1 VIAAIYA
8 RKSTEQD
15 VSDEQKSVT
24 RQVEHARAYAARKG
38 WTVAEDHVYVDD
50 GVSGAEFKQRPGLIR
65 LLAALEPRPPFQV
78 LIMSEES
85 RLGRENIQTGW
96 ILKQVIDS
104 EVRVF
109 YYLEDSERTLDNAIE
124 KIMMQLTSFAA
135 EMEREKASQR
145 VYDAAIRRVRA
156 GQVAGAKIFGY
167 DNVPILGAE
176 PGRDGQ
182 PKRLYTL
189 RKINPDQA
197 RVVHRIFTMY
207 SQGYGMST
215 IAHRLNA
222 DHVPSPR
229 QQGWAQAGVKHM
241 LRNELYKGV
250 VIWGR
255 VQNVVR
261 KGTMRHRA
269 RPAAEQ
275 IRLAA
280 PELQIITDK
289 LWGEVQ
295 GRFAQQARRLVRGPE
310 GRLLSRPTWRD
321 GHSDYL
327 LPGFVQCALCGG
339 AIRTFHEKHGAARRR
354 VVRKYGCAI
363 RDVRGA
369 ATCANHVKLQQQIL
383 DRAILDALH
392 ELLDESMIVAAVD
405 RALAT
410 LRAGQ
415 AGQLDRRT
423 QITRELSLLEHRKER
438 LWDEYLNSAV
448 PITAP
453 PMRELKTKIEVEAIR
468 KDVLARELEQ
478 LDRLTALACLDGPRL
493 ARALTRQATHLQA
506 LLGRE
511 IPQARQLL
519 RKLLAG
525 AIRCTPVQVDGRWGY
540 RFEGDLVYGRLL
552 TGEARVEAG
561 LGNLPDVGETP
572 SGSSAG

>member
-1 VIAAIYA
+1 MIAAIYA

-15 VSDEQKSVT
+15 ISDEQKSVT

-50 GVSGAEFKQRPGLIR
+50 GVSGSEFKKRPGLVR
-65 LLAALEPRPPFQV
+65 LLTALEPAPPFQA

-85 RLGRENIQTGW
+85 RLGREQIETAYV
-96 ILKQVIDS
+96 LKTIMDVG
-104 EVRVF
+104 VHVWF
-109 YYLEDSERTLDNAIE
+109 YLDDRERTLDSALE
-124 KIMMQLTSFAA
+124 KVMLSLSNFAA
-135 EMEREKASQR
+135 EVEREKASQR

-156 GQVAGAKIFGY
+156 GQVAGAKIYGY

-189 RKINPDQA
+189 RKVNPDQA
-197 RVVHRIFTMY
+197 RVVHRIFLMY
-207 SQGYGMST
+207 SQGYGTST

-229 QQGWAQAGVKHM
+229 AKGWAQAGVKHM
-241 LRNELYKGV
+241 LRNDVYRGV
-250 VIWGR
+250 VVWGK

-261 KGTMRHRA
+261 KGTLRHRA
-269 RPAAEQ
+269 RPEAEQ
-275 IRLAA
+275 IRRAA
-280 PELQIITDK
+280 PELQIITDA
-289 LWGEVQ
+289 LWEAVQ
-295 GRFAQQARRLVRGPE
+295 ARFAQQARRLVRGAK

-321 GHSDYL
+321 GHSEYL

-354 VVRKYGCAI
+354 IVRKYGCAT

-369 ATCANHVKLQQQIL
+369 ATCANHVKLQQEIL

-405 RALAT
+405 RALVA
-410 LRAGQ
+410 LRAGH

-423 QITRELSLLEHRKER
+423 QITRELSLLEHRKRR
-438 LWDEYLNSAV
+438 LWDRYLNSTV
-448 PITAP
+448 PTTAP
-453 PMRELKTKIEVEAIR
+453 PMQDLMAQIEAEAVR
-468 KDVLARELEQ
+468 KEVLARELEQ
-478 LDRLTALACLDGPRL
+478 LDRLTALARLDGPRL
-493 ARALTRQATHLQA
+493 ARSLTAEATHVQA

-511 IPQARQLL
+511 VPQARQLL

-540 RFEGDLVYGRLL
+540 RFEGELVYGRLL
-552 TGEARVEAG
+552 TGQARAEAG

-572 SGSSAG
+572 CA